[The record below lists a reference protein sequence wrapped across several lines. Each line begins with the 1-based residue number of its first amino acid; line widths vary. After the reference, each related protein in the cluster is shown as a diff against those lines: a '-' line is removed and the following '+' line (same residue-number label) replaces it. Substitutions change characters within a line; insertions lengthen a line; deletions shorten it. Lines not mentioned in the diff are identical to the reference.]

1 MGKKIHAYCNQKTA
15 GVVILI
21 SHKTDLQSN
30 CYKRQRMALH
40 IDKKAQ
46 IITKYNNFNH
56 IYPKEENLK
65 IYEAIINRIKG
76 NISSTIVVKSSIDFC
91 P

>member
-1 MGKKIHAYCNQKTA
+1 M
-15 GVVILI
+15 ILI
-21 SHKTDLQSN
+21 SDKTELQSN
-30 CYKRQRMALH
+30 CYKRQRRALH
-40 IDKKAQ
+40 IGKKFQ

-56 IYPKEENLK
+56 IYPKEENPK

-76 NISSTIVVKSSIDFC
+76 RISSTIVVKYSIDYC